1 MIRRPPRST
10 LFPYTTLFR
19 SPWKNLRRQACNEFS
34 ERREGCFS
42 RRPRGRYLFWVSFTV
57 TRRQTHEGQCFARE
71 MSDLTHGRSSN
82 ERLANAI
89 PTRSASA
96 IARNLKEEPR
106 HQESA
111 ELIEQQKRFL
121 IFGGVSRPVRGGT
134 LPSRI
139 ENGIKVEADAA

>member
-1 MIRRPPRST
+1 MSMRPGHGS
-10 LFPYTTLFR
+10 FR
-19 SPWKNLRRQACNEFS
+19 FGEYHEFS

-71 MSDLTHGRSSN
+71 MSNLTHGRSSN

-111 ELIEQQKRFL
+111 ELIEQQK
-121 IFGGVSRPVRGGT
+121 
-134 LPSRI
+134 
-139 ENGIKVEADAA
+139 